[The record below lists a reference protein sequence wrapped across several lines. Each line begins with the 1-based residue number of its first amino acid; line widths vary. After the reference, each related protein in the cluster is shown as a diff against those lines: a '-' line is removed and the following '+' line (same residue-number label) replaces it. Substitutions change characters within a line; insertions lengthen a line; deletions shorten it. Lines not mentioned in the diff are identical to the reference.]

1 MPPPFDQSP
10 GSDVGRAQ
18 IHHAAIPRR
27 AATPAVG
34 SLSCTMMICHD
45 NSFVIFFVRATVG
58 HAARPLNASRASVRR
73 WVVGSWSCVIING
86 GSGATVFLT
95 ACFAI
100 PPVGCCYPHARQ
112 ASLTRVD
119 DVMSGF
125 MFRLFR
131 ADGSIGSVASPPITS
146 MVLAGGTFQLSPI
159 GGERENGLV
168 GVPASGGS
176 ILGKVFVWEYI

>member
-1 MPPPFDQSP
+1 M
-10 GSDVGRAQ
+10 V
-18 IHHAAIPRR
+18 
-27 AATPAVG
+27 
-34 SLSCTMMICHD
+34 ICHD
-45 NSFVIFFVRATVG
+45 NSFVIFSIRATIG
-58 HAARPLNASRASVRR
+58 HAARPLNASWASVRR
-73 WVVGSWSCVIING
+73 WVVGSWSCVVIYDG
-86 GSGATVFLT
+86 PAASVYLT

-100 PPVGCCYPHARQ
+100 PPVGCCYPLARQ

-131 ADGSIGSVASPPITS
+131 ADGSIGSVASPPITP
-146 MVLAGGTFQLSPI
+146 MGLAGGTFRLSSI